1 MKTSSL
7 CGSLLLAYLLLSGHP
22 ASAQSESVDSAE
34 SPEFQALY
42 GKAREESNKG
52 NLKEAVRMYKAAY
65 ELRPNPVLL
74 YNIARLLQ
82 KLTRFQ
88 EACIY
93 YQLFLDSPVEDSEQK
108 RKAREYLEALREKPV
123 TKRAVPSPT
132 NPVDEK
138 SSVPDTT
145 ASSTSPTNPGAARPA
160 DGDPSVVVPSSKP
173 ASNGL
178 VTTRSDSESTPLY
191 RKWWLWT
198 IVGGVVVA
206 GAVGLG
212 VGLSSTKPGG
222 LSGPSVPADAFHYS
236 PTF

>member
-74 YNIARLLQ
+74 YNIARLLH

-108 RKAREYLEALREKPV
+108 RKAREYIEALRETPTPKGAVPPKPV
-123 TKRAVPSPT
+123 EEKTSQSSAIPSGTPP
-132 NPVDEK
+132 PVD
-138 SSVPDTT
+138 STQTVADRPSQSV
-145 ASSTSPTNPGAARPA
+145 
-160 DGDPSVVVPSSKP
+160 
-173 ASNGL
+173 SNAPIAQPPN
-178 VTTRSDSESTPLY
+178 TESTPLY

-198 IVGGVVVA
+198 IIGGVVVA

-222 LSGPSVPADAFHYS
+222 LTGPTLPSDAFQYT

>member
-7 CGSLLLAYLLLSGHP
+7 CGSLLLAYLFLSGHP

-52 NLKEAVRMYKAAY
+52 NLKDAVRMYKAAY

-74 YNIARLLQ
+74 YNIARLLH

-108 RKAREYLEALREKPV
+108 RKAREYLEALREMPTPKGAMPPKPV
-123 TKRAVPSPT
+123 E
-132 NPVDEK
+132 EK
-138 SSVPDTT
+138 SSQSSAIPSGTPPPVDSTQTVAVRPSQSVSNAPT
-145 ASSTSPTNPGAARPA
+145 AQPPNTESTS
-160 DGDPSVVVPSSKP
+160 
-173 ASNGL
+173 
-178 VTTRSDSESTPLY
+178 LY

-212 VGLSSTKPGG
+212 VGLASTKPGG
-222 LSGPSVPADAFHYS
+222 LTGPTFPSDAFQYT

>member
-74 YNIARLLQ
+74 YNIARLLH
-82 KLTRFQ
+82 KLTRFP

-93 YQLFLDSPVEDSEQK
+93 YQLFLDSSVDDSEQK
-108 RKAREYLEALREKPV
+108 RKAREYLEALREKP
-123 TKRAVPSPT
+123 TPKGAVPPKPVEETSSQSSAIPSGT
-132 NPVDEK
+132 PPPVD
-138 SSVPDTT
+138 STLTVAVRPSQSV
-145 ASSTSPTNPGAARPA
+145 
-160 DGDPSVVVPSSKP
+160 
-173 ASNGL
+173 SNAL
-178 VTTRSDSESTPLY
+178 IAQPPNTESTPLY

-198 IVGGVVVA
+198 IIGGVVVA

-212 VGLSSTKPGG
+212 VGLASTKPGG
-222 LSGPSVPADAFHYS
+222 LTGPTLPSDAFQYT